1 MDRVIAVCL
10 IVLLGLFAPAAGGS
24 MRVCVASWMV
34 ASVGDDDCC
43 SDCGADHGEHAPC
56 CVELAK
62 LPDAQPP
69 APMPVPPDV
78 PVLELA
84 WQPVVLLGETLV
96 ERQPVELPASI
107 RGPTSA
113 SARRSLLAIWRL

>member
-1 MDRVIAVCL
+1 MSRIVAMCL
-10 IVLLGLFAPAAGGS
+10 IFLLGLFAPAAGGS
-24 MRVCVASWMV
+24 VRVCVASWMV
-34 ASVGDDDCC
+34 ASVDDDCC
-43 SDCGADHGEHAPC
+43 SNCGSDHGEHAPC

-78 PVLELA
+78 PVLELD
-84 WQPVVLLGETLV
+84 WQPVVVLRETIEV
-96 ERQPVELPASI
+96 PQSVDRPCPI
-107 RGPTSA
+107 RGPTSD